1 MRDTQTHQLAAISD
15 SRQLTISSGN
25 ELSLY
30 DARLLHRELKIKT
43 RFNDW
48 IKNRIQEYGFIE
60 AVDFF
65 SLTKNLVS
73 GGLSKEYN
81 LTLDMCK
88 ELAMVEKNE
97 IGRQV
102 RRRFI
107 QIEKDYRK
115 LQAALLTGYDE
126 MDKLL
131 AKCKTRWHEGIEWY
145 PATQLR
151 RLACKSY
158 CNQQR
163 YHALAAQ
170 GHCIK
175 LPTGLQDRWYVK
187 KEAVNELLYVKANTH
202 LSVSIVNLIHTNY

>member
-1 MRDTQTHQLAAISD
+1 MPNNNLIPIIKRGESEQWV
-15 SRQLTISSGN
+15 
-25 ELSLY
+25 
-30 DARLLHRELKIKT
+30 DARNLHSFVESKQE
-43 RFNDW
+43 FANW
-48 IKNRIQEYGFIE
+48 IKPFIQEFGFIE
-60 AVDFF
+60 GRDF
-65 SLTKNLVS
+65 LKI
-73 GGLSKEYN
+73 LSKSTGGRQAIEYTI
-81 LTLDMCK
+81 TLDMAKHLAILQRNEKGMQARQYFINAEK
-88 ELAMVEKNE
+88 EL
-97 IGRQV
+97 RT
-102 RRRFI
+102 
-107 QIEKDYRK
+107 

>member
-1 MRDTQTHQLAAISD
+1 MPNNNLIPIIKRGESEQWV
-15 SRQLTISSGN
+15 
-25 ELSLY
+25 
-30 DARLLHRELKIKT
+30 DARNLHSFVESKQE
-43 RFNDW
+43 FANW
-48 IKNRIQEYGFIE
+48 IKPFIQEFGFIE
-60 AVDFF
+60 GRDF
-65 SLTKNLVS
+65 LKI
-73 GGLSKEYN
+73 LSKSTGGRQAIEYTI
-81 LTLDMCK
+81 TLDMAKHLAMLQRNEKGMQARQYFINAEK
-88 ELAMVEKNE
+88 EL
-97 IGRQV
+97 RT
-102 RRRFI
+102 
-107 QIEKDYRK
+107 